1 MSDIDHKISDTGSK
15 KIPGMTI
22 SEAEVNAWGT
32 WLRAVGRPETTIG
45 LRTYHVTRA
54 FREIETD
61 PYSLGVDDLITWLA
75 TKTWQAETRRSYLSS
90 LRAFYRWCQ
99 ATGRRADNPAA
110 LLPSV
115 KPPRG
120 VPRPT
125 PDLIYWSALEAA
137 DDRTRLMVRLA
148 AVCGLRRGEIA
159 VARREHM
166 VPDLVGWSLYVTGKG
181 GHARTVPVP
190 DDLAHEISR
199 MPAGWLFP
207 STSTRGGRAGAHLTP
222 AHVGKLVSS
231 VLPDGWT
238 CHTLRHRCA
247 TVAYAAERDLR
258 AVQELLGHAKP
269 ETTARY
275 TKVPM
280 DAVRRAV
287 AAAAAAAERPPTASH
302 PPAA

>member
-1 MSDIDHKISDTGSK
+1 MSIAK
-15 KIPGMTI
+15 
-22 SEAEVNAWGT
+22 EEVEEWAT

-45 LRTYHVTRA
+45 LRSYHVTRT

-61 PYSLGVDDLITWLA
+61 PYQLDVDALIRWLA
-75 TKTWQAETRRSYLSS
+75 SKSWKAETRRSYLSS

-110 LLPSV
+110 LIPAV

-125 PDLIYWSALEAA
+125 PDVIYREALAAA
-137 DDRTRLMVRLA
+137 DERGRLMLRLA
-148 AVCGLRRGEIA
+148 AVCGLRRSEIA
-159 VARREHM
+159 QVRREHV
-166 VPDLVGWSLYVTGKG
+166 VPDLTGYSLYVHGKG
-181 GHARTVPVP
+181 GHFRHVPLPDELAREL
-190 DDLAHEISR
+190 LAG
-199 MPAGWLFP
+199 PAGWLFP
-207 STSTRGGRAGAHLTP
+207 SPTRADHLTP
-222 AHVGKLVSS
+222 AHVGKIVSG
-231 VLPDGWT
+231 LMPQGWT

-247 TVAYAAERDLR
+247 TVAYAHERDLR

-275 TKVPM
+275 TKVPA

-287 AAAAAAAERPPTASH
+287 FAAADEPQC
-302 PPAA
+302 PAA